1 MLKVNEFERDAEYR
15 QHRDKIYRRD
25 AVETYRYDG
34 TLSEILD
41 DYDFI
46 SECISHHLEA
56 QVPRLQMLDDYYQGL
71 NYNIMRNRR
80 RRERHLADNRAAHDF
95 ASYIADFINGYCF
108 GHAIQ
113 VQSEDEDTQEK
124 INGLHNLNDID
135 THNRSIGLDLSILD
149 VLMNTLSVTKMMRLD
164 YTNLIHATHL

>member
-15 QHRDKIYRRD
+15 QHRNKIYRRD

-34 TLSEILD
+34 TLSEILG

-46 SECISHHLEA
+46 SKCISHHLEA

-80 RRERHLADNRAAHDF
+80 RR
-95 ASYIADFINGYCF
+95 
-108 GHAIQ
+108 
-113 VQSEDEDTQEK
+113 K
-124 INGLHNLNDID
+124 
-135 THNRSIGLDLSILD
+135 
-149 VLMNTLSVTKMMRLD
+149 TLSR
-164 YTNLIHATHL
+164 

>member
-80 RRERHLADNRAAHDF
+80 RRE
-95 ASYIADFINGYCF
+95 
-108 GHAIQ
+108 
-113 VQSEDEDTQEK
+113 
-124 INGLHNLNDID
+124 
-135 THNRSIGLDLSILD
+135 
-149 VLMNTLSVTKMMRLD
+149 TLSR
-164 YTNLIHATHL
+164 

>member
-1 MLKVNEFERDAEYR
+1 
-15 QHRDKIYRRD
+15 
-25 AVETYRYDG
+25 
-34 TLSEILD
+34 
-41 DYDFI
+41 
-46 SECISHHLEA
+46 
-56 QVPRLQMLDDYYQGL
+56 
-71 NYNIMRNRR
+71 MRNRR
-80 RRERHLADNRAAHDF
+80 RREKHLADNRAAHDF

-113 VQSEDEDTQEK
+113 VQTEDEDTQEK